1 MKIIIKNSRYKKHA
15 GNIID
20 IVNNEKVKPSKGYEY
35 WATKHT
41 SKTVVDTVLLIRK
54 KGFKSISKVDKYIKE
69 SLLKRQ
75 DIQDKIK
82 VSDNKIL
89 ALLNTMKPV
98 HTVKLHR

>member
-1 MKIIIKNSRYKKHA
+1 M
-15 GNIID
+15 
-20 IVNNEKVKPSKGYEY
+20 
-35 WATKHT
+35 
-41 SKTVVDTVLLIRK
+41 LLIRK

-75 DIQDKIK
+75 DIQDEIK